1 MFHLPFLEY
10 TNYVYG
16 ICLTADPENLS
27 LNEFLGKKKHNQMK
41 YQPNKMIWMH
51 IN

>member
-16 ICLTADPENLS
+16 ICLTEDLENLS
-27 LNEFLGKKKHNQMK
+27 LNEFWGKKNNQMK
-41 YQPNKMIWMH
+41 YQPNKIIWMH

>member
-1 MFHLPFLEY
+1 MFHLPFLEE

-16 ICLTADPENLS
+16 ISLIADLENLS
-27 LNEFLGKKKHNQMK
+27 LNELWKKHNQMK
-41 YQPNKMIWMH
+41 YQLNKTIWMH